1 MKSYGFGSRSFDVFN
16 YIALTL
22 LGLAI
27 LFPFYYLLNLS
38 VSGPIAV
45 SNHEVY
51 LWPVDFNVESYKRVF
66 AEPLILSAYWNS
78 IRYTVVGTFFVMV
91 VGCLTAYPLSTKRLL
106 LQRPIVIMMTFT
118 MFFSGGLIPS
128 FLLMKGLGLLNTIWV
143 LVVPGAF
150 TFWNILLLRT
160 NFQSLPEELF
170 EAARIDGANDW
181 HVLLR
186 IVVPLSKPILATIAL
201 FAAVGQWNAFF
212 GPLIFLN
219 SDDMYPLT
227 ILLRRVLITQEV
239 FDDAALATADPR
251 YRLGAN
257 ISIQMATIFVTVGP
271 ILLLYPFLQRYFVK
285 GALVGS
291 VKG

>member
-1 MKSYGFGSRSFDVFN
+1 MRNAGFGNRAFDAVN

-22 LGLAI
+22 LGIVI
-27 LFPFYYLLNLS
+27 LFPFVYLFNLS
-38 VSGPIAV
+38 VSGPMPV
-45 SNHEVY
+45 SNRDVY
-51 LWPVDFNVESYKRVF
+51 LWPVEFNLESYRRVF

-78 IRYTVVGTFFVMV
+78 IRYTIVGTFLVLL
-91 VGCLTAYPLSTKRLL
+91 VGCLTAYPLSSKRLL
-106 LQRPIVIMMTFT
+106 LRRPIVIMMTFT
-118 MFFSGGLIPS
+118 MFFGGGLIPS
-128 FLLMKGLGLLNTIWV
+128 FLLMKGLGMLNTMWV

-150 TFWNILLLRT
+150 SFWNILLLRT

-170 EAARIDGANDW
+170 ESARIDGANDW
-181 HVLLR
+181 HILLR

-212 GPLIFLN
+212 GPLIFLR

-239 FDDAALATADPR
+239 LDDAAQVTADPR

-257 ISIQMATIFVTVGP
+257 TSIQMATIFVTVGP
-271 ILLLYPFLQRYFVK
+271 IVLLYPFLQRYFVK